1 MADEMKATPVK
12 NKQAA
17 GVAGALQGLHSFVSK
32 PFGYDNPPGQM
43 LSQFVGIPDIASAL
57 ERIGYGEPLT
67 TGSGQ
72 TLKLRDDVLNAIMA
86 IAPFAQATKGLPVGA
101 ATKSPIAIAELEK
114 LAKIKAEMAA
124 KNAVDKALKPQY
136 NEAVKGQTK
145 KQKPLSF
152 EEWKAIN
159 YPEGTQGLQNAPQ
172 KQTFKYPQEE
182 AMRLA
187 QQRAALPI
195 EQGGLGLPANN
206 TPEQRAKAMG
216 FNTEGFHGTDA
227 VKDFKKFKV
236 TPNDETG
243 IKGVSFALDPKET
256 DAYWTGRWM
265 HEGEHGG
272 RVIPVMV
279 RGKAPE
285 EYLNLFEQVIDNA
298 KTYPKTNAGQDRM
311 LKKALKDLDSLG
323 IDYSRSIGGTEFSVL
338 EPDRIR
344 SRFAAFDPFRKTA
357 ATAAAMGVAAPDLL
371 AEENKANGGSVN
383 LDAIYMAVN
392 DAKFRRK

>member
-86 IAPFAQATKGLPVGA
+86 VAPFAQATKGLPVGA

-124 KNAVDKALKPQY
+124 KNAADEALKPQY
-136 NEAVKGQTK
+136 NEAVKGMTQ
-145 KQKPLSF
+145 KQDPLSF
-152 EEWKAIN
+152 EQWKAIN

-172 KQTFKYPQEE
+172 KQTFKYPQES
-182 AMRLA
+182 
-187 QQRAALPI
+187 
-195 EQGGLGLPANN
+195 LPAAERDANLAKFL
-206 TPEQRAKAMG
+206 EQSKIKQRM
-216 FNTEGFHGTDA
+216 FHGTGSDIDNFYPGTFLSFEPKSA
-227 VKDFKKFKV
+227 ASYAKDRGYEQGANVMPVYAQAKKVATENDVLQAAKELGFS
-236 TPNDETG
+236 DETMPAFMYLSPNISKESEKIYPSIIQNLKQKG
-243 IKGVSFALDPKET
+243 FDSAKIFDWDMDQNEIESLHMFSPKQIKSAIGNRGTYDINEADINKAAGGAVFNTDPDMSDGGQIFQGPPFK
-256 DAYWTGRWM
+256 
-265 HEGEHGG
+265 HGG
-272 RVIPVMV
+272 
-279 RGKAPE
+279 
-285 EYLNLFEQVIDNA
+285 D
-298 KTYPKTNAGQDRM
+298 
-311 LKKALKDLDSLG
+311 
-323 IDYSRSIGGTEFSVL
+323 
-338 EPDRIR
+338 
-344 SRFAAFDPFRKTA
+344 
-357 ATAAAMGVAAPDLL
+357 
-371 AEENKANGGSVN
+371 VN
-383 LDAIYMAVN
+383 LDAMYMAVN

>member
-86 IAPFAQATKGLPVGA
+86 VAPFAQATKGLPVGA

-124 KNAVDKALKPQY
+124 KNAADEALKPQY

-152 EEWKAIN
+152 EQWKAIN
-159 YPEGTQGLQNAPQ
+159 YPEGTQGLQNVPQ
-172 KQTFKYPQEE
+172 KQTFKYPQES
-182 AMRLA
+182 
-187 QQRAALPI
+187 
-195 EQGGLGLPANN
+195 LPAEEREENLQKFLGN
-206 TPEQRAKAMG
+206 SRIRDRLYHATPKNFSE
-216 FNTEGFHGTDA
+216 
-227 VKDFKKFKV
+227 FKPGGDDPTISGPAIWL
-236 TPNDETG
+236 TPNATKQPAAHN
-243 IKGVSFALDPKET
+243 IS
-256 DAYWTGRWM
+256 
-265 HEGEHGG
+265 
-272 RVIPVMV
+272 
-279 RGKAPE
+279 
-285 EYLNLFEQVIDNA
+285 
-298 KTYPKTNAGQDRM
+298 
-311 LKKALKDLDSLG
+311 
-323 IDYSRSIGGTEFSVL
+323 SRSQEFREGTNVMPVYVQARSPLMLDDKLAIEWAREVYADGSREF
-338 EPDRIR
+338 
-344 SRFAAFDPFRKTA
+344 
-357 ATAAAMGVAAPDLL
+357 PDLL
-371 AEENKANGGSVN
+371 SPKTIEELKKGGYDSIIHADPYGNRGGEQEIIMFEPNKIKSAIGNRGTYDINEADITKARGGSVN
-383 LDAIYMAVN
+383 LDAMYMAVN